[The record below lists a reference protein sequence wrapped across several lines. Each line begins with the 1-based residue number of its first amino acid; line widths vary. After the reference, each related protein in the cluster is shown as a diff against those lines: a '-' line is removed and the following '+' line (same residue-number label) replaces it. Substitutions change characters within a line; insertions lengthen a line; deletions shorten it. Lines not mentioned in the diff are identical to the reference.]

1 MSEYQYYEFRT
12 IDRTLTPGEIAELG
26 KLSSRA
32 AITATSFT
40 NSYSYGSF
48 RGDPERMMERYFDA
62 FVYVANWGTRQFM
75 VRLPVCGVDLPAIE
89 AYAGGGMTFWIKDDF
104 FILSFQSEDEGGGEW
119 EAGEE
124 WMPGLISLR
133 EELLS
138 GDLRSLYLGWLSGV
152 FGGELDD
159 EEPEP
164 LVPAGLRTLTAAQG
178 VLVQFLRI
186 DDHLLEI
193 ATERSTERTEVAPSH
208 AQLVK
213 WIRSQT
219 AESRE
224 AWLLK
229 LLGESAQATRAEV
242 LLQFRQSL
250 RAAAADPVADTPPPR
265 TCLELREAV
274 EVRAAEADRLR
285 KEALAAK
292 RAKEAKQ
299 AATQRNRELD
309 HLATRIDAA
318 WKEVDRKVSTKQT
331 HQYGLAIQELL
342 ALHDL
347 AKRDHHLAQFEARLL
362 DLVRQHAKKSA
373 FLERLRQAGL
383 SW

>member
-12 IDRTLTPGEIAELG
+12 VDRTLTPGEIAELG
-26 KLSSRA
+26 MLSSRA
-32 AITATSFT
+32 VITATSFT
-40 NSYSYGSF
+40 NSYSFGSF

-75 VRLPVCGVDLPAIE
+75 VRLPVGGVDLPAIE
-89 AYAGGGMTFWIKDDF
+89 AYAGGGVTFWIKDDF
-104 FILSFQSEDEGGGEW
+104 VILSFQSEEDGGGEW

-124 WMPGLISLR
+124 YMPGLIALR

-138 GDLRSLYLGWLSGV
+138 GDVRSLYLSWLSGV
-152 FGGELDD
+152 FGGELD
-159 EEPEP
+159 EEEAEP

-178 VLVQFLRI
+178 DLVQFLRI
-186 DDHLLEI
+186 DGDLLQV
-193 ATERSTERTEVAPSH
+193 AAERSTERTEVAPSH
-208 AQLVK
+208 AQLAQ
-213 WIRSQT
+213 WLRSQT

-250 RAAAADPVADTPPPR
+250 RAAMVDPEADTPPPR

-274 EVRAAEADRLR
+274 EVRAAAADRLR

-292 RAKEAKQ
+292 RVKEAKQ
-299 AATQRNRELD
+299 AAAQRNRDLD

-347 AKRDHHLAQFEARLL
+347 ATRDHHLTPFEARLL
-362 DLVRQHAKKSA
+362 DLVRQHAKKPA

>member
-12 IDRTLTPGEIAELG
+12 VDRTLTPVEIAELE

-32 AITATSFT
+32 EITATSFT

-48 RGDPERMMERYFDA
+48 RGNPEQMMERYFDA
-62 FVYVANWGTRQFM
+62 FVYVANWGTRRFM

-89 AYAGGGMTFWIKDDF
+89 AYAGGGIKFWIKGEF
-104 FILSFQSEDEGGGEW
+104 VILSFQSEEEGGGEW
-119 EAGEE
+119 EEGEN

-164 LVPAGLRTLTAAQG
+164 FVPAGLRTLTAAQG
-178 VLVQFLRI
+178 ELVHFLRI
-186 DDHLLEI
+186 DGDLLEV
-193 ATERSTERTEVAPSH
+193 AAERSTERTAVAPSQ

-213 WIRSQT
+213 WLRSKT
-219 AESRE
+219 AELRE

-229 LLGESAQATRAEV
+229 LLGESAQATRSEV

-250 RAAAADPVADTPPPR
+250 RAASADPMADTPPPR
-265 TCLELREAV
+265 TCRELREAV
-274 EVRAAEADRLR
+274 EMRAAEADRLR
-285 KEALAAK
+285 KAALAAK
-292 RAKEAKQ
+292 QAKEAKQ
-299 AATQRNRELD
+299 AAAQRNRELE
-309 HLATRIDAA
+309 HLATRINAA
-318 WKEVDRKVSTKQT
+318 WQEVDRKVSTKQT

-347 AKRDHHLAQFEARLL
+347 ATRDGNLAPFEARLL
-362 DLVRQHAKKSA
+362 DLVRQHGKKSA